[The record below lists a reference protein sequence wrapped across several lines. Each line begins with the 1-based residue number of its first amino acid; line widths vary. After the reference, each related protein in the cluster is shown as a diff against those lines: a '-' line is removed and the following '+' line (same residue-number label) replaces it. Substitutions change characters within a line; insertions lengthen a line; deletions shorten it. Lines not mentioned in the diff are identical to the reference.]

1 VARGPDTGTV
11 STDLGEFLQSRRAR
25 LTPAEV
31 GLPDY
36 GGRRRVPG
44 LRREELAQLAGVSAD
59 YYTRLEQGRGQHV
72 SDAVLEAV
80 ATALRLDT
88 DERAHLRALARP
100 PRRRARPAAPPRPQ
114 RVAPGL
120 RRLLEAMDGV
130 PAFVLGRRMD
140 VLAWN
145 RLAAAVGPDWSTL
158 PAADRNVPRALF
170 LDEPASRALYPDW
183 AAVAAETVGYLRM
196 DAGRHPDDPAV
207 AALVG
212 ELSVRSPEFARRW
225 GEHPVREKTRGVK
238 RIAHPLVGPLRLH
251 YETLR
256 LPDDPDQLLVTY
268 TGADER
274 SVTGLRLLA
283 SLA

>member
-1 VARGPDTGTV
+1 MSTGG
-11 STDLGEFLQSRRAR
+11 TDLGEFLQSRRAR
-25 LTPAEV
+25 LRPEEV

-36 GGRRRVPG
+36 GTRRRVPG

-72 SDAVLEAV
+72 SDAVLDAV
-80 ATALRLDT
+80 AAALRLDD

-100 PRRRARPAAPPRPQ
+100 PRRRARPAAAGPPQ
-114 RVAPGL
+114 RVSSGL
-120 RRLLEAMDGV
+120 RQLLDTMGGV
-130 PAFVLGRRMD
+130 PAMVLGRRMD

-145 RLAAAVGPDWSTL
+145 RLCAAVGPDWSSM
-158 PAADRNVPRALF
+158 PAAARNVPRFVF

-183 AAVAAETVGYLRM
+183 RAIADESVAYLRLE
-196 DAGRHPDDPAV
+196 AGRRPDDPRLSE
-207 AALVG
+207 LVG
-212 ELSVRSPEFARRW
+212 ELSVRNPEFARRW
-225 GEHPVREKTRGVK
+225 AEHPVREKTRGVK

-256 LPDDPDQLLVTY
+256 LPDDQDQLLVTY